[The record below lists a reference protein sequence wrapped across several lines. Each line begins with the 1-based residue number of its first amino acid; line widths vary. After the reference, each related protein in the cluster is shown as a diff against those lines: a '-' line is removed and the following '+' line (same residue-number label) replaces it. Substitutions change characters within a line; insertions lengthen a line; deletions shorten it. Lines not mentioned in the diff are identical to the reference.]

1 MGRPVLRAA
10 VCVGLVAL
18 VNGSAALTGG
28 AAFGAAAVDDLIAPA
43 PIDQQTGSYIVLLEE
58 PPAATYDGGQG
69 RLAAT
74 KPDEGEKFDP
84 RSPEVR
90 KYVEH
95 LRERQRAVAGAAGV
109 EPATTYQIV
118 LNGFS
123 AAMAPDAAARVAATD
138 GVSAVYADEIF
149 RPDGVPQAEHSSGA
163 AIGGLESQRAQV
175 AGDGAGVVVG
185 VIDTGIAPE
194 NPSFAGERLR
204 AVRSAAPYLS
214 GDDVVF
220 DKADGRQFR
229 SARVTGDGWGL
240 SDYSTTLVGAQY
252 FSTGAESS
260 GFSFADDVLSPLDSD
275 GHGSRAAGVA
285 AGRSGVEVE
294 IEGVDLGVISGVAPS
309 AKIASYKA
317 CFVGA
322 DPTVTTDDV
331 CVGSDLLAALDR
343 AVADGVDVVGY
354 SVGGGAAASDWAA
367 DDIAF
372 YNAAVAGVFIAAS
385 AGNAGPGP
393 STVQRGAPWYTTVAA
408 ATVGV
413 FEGTVQLSTGFAAPG
428 VSVSVPPGE
437 AVTAPVVYAGDAG
450 LPSSAGANLC
460 YLGTLDPAAVEG
472 RIVVCDR
479 GTNPRT
485 EKSQEVQDAG
495 GLGMIL
501 VNVTPDSLEADFH
514 DVPTV
519 HIDAA
524 DREAL
529 LADVASSPDAT
540 ATLVGENVLSEG
552 IPAPQIAGF
561 SGRGPLVVGAEVL
574 APDIA
579 APGVAILAAANDTDS
594 GDPTW
599 SIASGTSPAAPHVAG
614 LAALYLAA
622 NPAATPDEIKSAL
635 MTTALNTVSADGS
648 ASLDPFAQGAG
659 HVDAA
664 RVTDPGLLYVSGPS
678 QWAGYLQAL
687 GHLPPDDTSLDG
699 AELDGAALEATE
711 LNLPSIVLPTLTQQ
725 HAVTRTLTATRAGTY
740 EVAADIP
747 GVEVSVTPATL
758 AFSGPGDTQEFT
770 VSFEND
776 TAPVEEWAT
785 GLLTWTGEDGTAVR
799 SPLAVR
805 PVTADAPALVT
816 GDGIAGSEEVSIVPG
831 MTGPIAV
838 EVAGFAPVELLVDPE
853 APAPGHSG
861 DATSGDENGNVAW
874 IVDVPAGS
882 LLARFTLEGSGE
894 GDLDLALYRV
904 AGATDARYYERWMS
918 ATPGADEQITVYDP
932 TAGSY
937 LVVANVRAAA
947 EGTTWD
953 LTSAVVAPRG
963 TGSLSVEPESLNAA
977 AGQDERYALS
987 WDGLAP
993 DTRYLGVVT
1002 YGESAV
1008 RTVVEV
1014 DAGPQ
1019 PPVAE
1024 GAPVV
1029 AGDAEVGA
1037 LLSVDPGKW
1046 SPDEV
1051 FFAYQW
1057 LSDGEP
1063 IAGAT
1068 ELDYRITA
1076 ADVGTTLTARVVAT
1090 ERGNVNPGT
1099 AVSDDVVVNTGAS
1112 VEVTMDRYRGT
1123 TRQQY
1128 AATVA
1133 VTTSRG
1139 EPATG
1144 SVSVWVDGAEYT
1156 GTLADGTVTFALPAQ
1171 SPGIHVV
1178 VAEYAGTVGIDGAT
1192 GLSGFVVE

>member
-1 MGRPVLRAA
+1 MGRQVLRAA
-10 VCVGLVAL
+10 VCAGLVAL
-18 VNGSAALTGG
+18 VSGSVTLTGG
-28 AAFGAAAVDDLIAPA
+28 AAFGATAVDDLIAPV
-43 PIDQQTGSYIVLLEE
+43 PIDSPTGSYIVLLEE

-74 KPDEGEKFDP
+74 MPDEGEKLDP
-84 RSPEVR
+84 RSAEVR
-90 KYVEH
+90 EYTEH
-95 LRERQRAVAGAAGV
+95 LRERQREVAGDAGV
-109 EPATTYQIV
+109 EPAATYQIV

-123 AAMAPDAAARVAATD
+123 VAMTPDAAARVAATD
-138 GVSAVYADEIF
+138 GVLAVYADQIF
-149 RPDGVPQAEHSSGA
+149 RPDGVPHASPFSGA
-163 AIGGLESQRAQV
+163 ALGGLESQRAQV

-194 NPSFAGERLR
+194 NPSFAGDRLR

-294 IEGVDLGVISGVAPS
+294 IDGVDLGVISGVAPA

-317 CFVGA
+317 CFVGG
-322 DPTVTTDDV
+322 DPAVTTDDV

-354 SVGGGAAASDWAA
+354 SVGGGATASDWAA

-372 YNAAVAGVFIAAS
+372 YNAAVAGVFISAG

-408 ATVGV
+408 ATVRA

-428 VSVSVPPGE
+428 VSVSVPPGDG
-437 AVTAPVVYAGDAG
+437 VTAPVVYAGDAG
-450 LPSSAGANLC
+450 LAGSADANLC

-495 GLGMIL
+495 GVGMIL

-529 LADVASSPDAT
+529 LADLASSPDAT
-540 ATLVGENVLSEG
+540 ATLAGENVLSEG

-574 APDIA
+574 SPDVA
-579 APGVAILAAANDTDS
+579 GPGVAILAAANDTGS
-594 GDPTW
+594 GTPTW
-599 SIASGTSPAAPHVAG
+599 SIASGTSLAAPHVAG
-614 LAALYLAA
+614 LAALYLAE
-622 NPAATPDEIKSAL
+622 NPSAMPDEIKSAL
-635 MTTALNTVSADGS
+635 MTTATNTVAADGS

-664 RVTDPGLLYVSGPS
+664 RVTDPGLLYLSGQT
-678 QWAGYLQAL
+678 QWAGYLRAL
-687 GHLPPDDTSLDG
+687 GHLPPDDTSLDDSS
-699 AELDGAALEATE
+699 LDGTE
-711 LNLPSIVLPTLTQQ
+711 LNLPSIALPALTQQ
-725 HAVTRTLTATRAGTY
+725 QTVTRTLTATRAGTY

-747 GVEVSVTPATL
+747 GVEVSVAPATL
-758 AFSGPGDTQEFT
+758 VFSGPGDTQEFT

-785 GLLTWTGEDGTAVR
+785 GLLTWTSEDGTAVR
-799 SPLAVR
+799 STLAVR
-805 PVTADAPALVT
+805 PVTADAAALVT
-816 GDGIAGSEEVSIVPG
+816 GDGMAGSEEVSIVPG
-831 MTGPIAV
+831 VTGPIAV
-838 EVAGFAPVELLVDPE
+838 EVAGLAPVELLVDPDE
-853 APAPGHSG
+853 PAPGHSG

-882 LLARFTLEGSGE
+882 PLARFTLEGSEE
-894 GDLDLALYRV
+894 GDLDLAVYRV
-904 AGATDARYYERWMS
+904 AGETDTRYYERWMS
-918 ATPGADEQITVYDP
+918 ATPGAYEQITLTEP

-963 TGSLSVEPESLNAA
+963 TGSLSVEPESLNAVS
-977 AGQDERYALS
+977 GQDERYALS
-987 WDGLAP
+987 WDGLAA

-1002 YGESAV
+1002 YGESDV

-1014 DAGPQ
+1014 DTGAE

-1029 AGDAEVGA
+1029 TGDAEVGA
-1037 LLSVDPGKW
+1037 VLSLDPGKW
-1046 SPDEV
+1046 SPDDV
-1051 FFAYQW
+1051 FFTYQW
-1057 LSDGEP
+1057 MRDGEP

-1076 ADVGTTLTARVVAT
+1076 ADVGTTLTAQVIAT

-1099 AVSDDVVVNTGAS
+1099 AESDDVVVNIGAS
-1112 VEVTMDRYRGT
+1112 VEVTMDPYRGT
-1123 TRQQY
+1123 TQQQY
-1128 AATVA
+1128 AVTVA

-1144 SVSVWVDGAEYT
+1144 SVSVWVDDAEYT